1 MRTSL
6 ASANSV
12 LRTGCGYLITLSNTY
27 DVYVHLTY
35 IGLIFRDNNEQS
47 IIIIIIISMDSSGCP
62 FNVKMHL
69 H

>member
-6 ASANSV
+6 ASVNSV

-35 IGLIFRDNNEQS
+35 IGLIFRDINEQS
-47 IIIIIIISMDSSGCP
+47 IIIIISTDSSGCP